1 MSENS
6 NDTEEQNGER
16 TEINASLAA
25 LEISVET
32 EGQEEAEELFYNVW
46 EFVVEDAEDMS
57 DSMRDRL
64 SGSN

>member
-6 NDTEEQNGER
+6 NSTEEENGER